1 MLSWHRNYSAI
12 QQQAWKHRTGL
23 AQHISGE
30 DVRKSNWKNKLSYAK
45 DENQKLIKA
54 RKKLLVKALLFG
66 HSQLQ
71 NCWQQVQEQSV
82 LGRELRGD
90 VCPAHMPRAAMV
102 QVLFKVKCFTCYPIV
117 TCFHIS
123 VLAGNQS
130 PNNIAFHSFKDLS
143 SARYSP

>member
-12 QQQAWKHRTGL
+12 QHQAWKHRTDL
-23 AQHISGE
+23 AQQCRAHFRRGCKEI
-30 DVRKSNWKNKLSYAK
+30 KLEEQAWSYAK

-102 QVLFKVKCFTCYPIV
+102 QVLFKVKCFGVILLATPQLHV
-117 TCFHIS
+117 STS
-123 VLAGNQS
+123 V
-130 PNNIAFHSFKDLS
+130 F
-143 SARYSP
+143 